1 MNTPRILVIEDGR
14 PRPDAARTDPR
25 QHDRA
30 QVVELKVPSRRSA
43 LRRLAKLGGLLLT
56 MTLPWLPPAHAGGAS
71 APVPL
76 RIAVDPGHT
85 PAQGGAL
92 GIRGL
97 REVHYNDAFAA
108 RLCAALQAAGF
119 QTLLTRAPDQE
130 MNLAARAERANA
142 WHADLFLAIHHD
154 SAQPQYLEK
163 IQAGTLEAYRTRQ
176 PIAGYSLFVSRRN
189 AQFPRSYAFA
199 ERLGDAMH
207 ALGRAPALH
216 HAEPIP
222 GENRALLDR
231 QRGIYGFDDLVVL
244 RKAEMPAVLLEV
256 GVIVDAGDEAYVSN
270 EGHQQRM
277 VGAIVKA
284 MRAYAADDTAKP

>member
-1 MNTPRILVIEDGR
+1 MKSVL
-14 PRPDAARTDPR
+14 
-25 QHDRA
+25 
-30 QVVELKVPSRRSA
+30 SA
-43 LRRLAKLGGLLLT
+43 LVHGRRGALRHLAKLGGLLLLLA
-56 MTLPWLPPAHAGGAS
+56 LPWLPPAHAGEAS
-71 APVPL
+71 AAVPL

-97 REVHYNDAFAA
+97 REVGYNDAFAA
-108 RLCAALQAAGF
+108 RLCAALEAAGF
-119 QTLLTRAPDQE
+119 PTLLTRAPDQE
-130 MNLAARAERANA
+130 MNLDTRAARANA

-163 IQAGTLEAYRTRQ
+163 IQAGALEAYRTRQ

-189 AQFPRSYAFA
+189 AQFLRSYAFA
-199 ERLGDAMH
+199 ERLGDALH
-207 ALGRAPALH
+207 QLGRAPAQH

-222 GENRALLDR
+222 GENREWLDR
-231 QRGIYGFDDLVVL
+231 QRGIYRFDDLVVL
-244 RKAEMPAVLLEV
+244 RKTEMPAVLLEV

-277 VGAIVKA
+277 VEAIVKA
-284 MRAYAADDTAKP
+284 VRAYAADGIAKP